1 MGKIYC
7 PECGY
12 QLPDTAKFCNM
23 CGNKIIRIPTP
34 NPAPAQ
40 APTNFPTP
48 NPAPA
53 QAPTN
58 FPAPNPAPAQAPTQI
73 LTPNPAPAQ
82 TTANFPKPNP
92 APAQAQSNFPTP
104 NPAPAQAPTN
114 FPTPNYPVINSA
126 PAQTGAKPF
135 PVQNPAPQTFGSSGM
150 PSYYPQNKAKKG
162 SNKKTLIIVS
172 SVLGGIAVLIFA
184 SLAFIFLALPSINYS
199 GASKALNAGNYDEAY
214 EKFTALGDYRDSSKM
229 ATEALYRKADAMLAQ
244 GNFIEAMT
252 AFEILGDYKDSAEK
266 FIAAD
271 YGYGNELLEQKE
283 YKEAADV
290 FEALGDYEDSAEKY
304 KLARYNNA
312 VQLLRDDEFFEA
324 LDIFKSL
331 GNYKDSK
338 AMIKETKYCYIITS
352 MDNDD
357 AATYEFLKELKNVNY
372 KDCKKIFKELYAWKA
387 TDFYFNTDP
396 DSTESV
402 DSISK
407 SSPLYC
413 HFTISGGTPD
423 GTFYPYAKAVWPD
436 GSSMNKQKSAVPM
449 YRDGTFWWGWSDGI
463 YVNPQKGKTG
473 TFTLTL
479 YDEEGNVIGA
489 ASVKITK

>member
-53 QAPTN
+53 QTTAN
-58 FPAPNPAPAQAPTQI
+58 FPTPNPAPAQAPTQI
-73 LTPNPAPAQ
+73 LTPNPTPAQ
-82 TTANFPKPNP
+82 TPTNFPKPNP
-92 APAQAQSNFPTP
+92 APAQTTA
-104 NPAPAQAPTN
+104 N

>member
-40 APTNFPTP
+40 APTQILTPNPAPAQAPTNFPTP

-58 FPAPNPAPAQAPTQI
+58 FPAPNPAPAQAPTNFP
-73 LTPNPAPAQ
+73 TPNPAPAQ
-82 TTANFPKPNP
+82 TTA
-92 APAQAQSNFPTP
+92 
-104 NPAPAQAPTN
+104 N

>member
-40 APTNFPTP
+40 APT
-48 NPAPA
+48 
-53 QAPTN
+53 
-58 FPAPNPAPAQAPTQI
+58 QI

-92 APAQAQSNFPTP
+92 APAQAPTNFPTPNPAPAQAPTNFPTP

-473 TFTLTL
+473 TFTLTP

>member
-40 APTNFPTP
+40 APTNFPAP

-58 FPAPNPAPAQAPTQI
+58 FPA
-73 LTPNPAPAQ
+73 PNPAPAQ

-92 APAQAQSNFPTP
+92 APAQAPTNFPKP

>member
-40 APTNFPTP
+40 APTQIPTP

-58 FPAPNPAPAQAPTQI
+58 FPAPNPAPAQ
-73 LTPNPAPAQ
+73 
-82 TTANFPKPNP
+82 TTANFPAPNP